1 MVLTTT
7 LNALRLIGQSLRLA
21 FEHSGDLQ
29 ILVQGDMPKRALI
42 ERFREGGSWGL
53 KGYVWVGAA
62 SFREGIDVPRDALQ
76 LVVVDKIPFPPPND
90 PLTEARSKLSELQ
103 GFSPLI
109 HYLLSKAAMA
119 LKQGAGRLI
128 RRESDQGVLVV
139 CDTRLISMSY
149 GKQLMRAP
157 PPMQR
162 LLYDQKLMDRI
173 GSLTKICT
181 MVYPQA

>member
-1 MVLTTT
+1 MLRYGLVNWGGRTMVLTTT

-53 KGYVWVGAA
+53 KGYVWVGAT
-62 SFREGIDVPRDALQ
+62 SLWEGIDVPRDALQ

-90 PLTEARSKLSELQ
+90 TLTEARSKLSELQ

-109 HYLLSKAAMA
+109 HYFYLGLLWRSSKARDA
-119 LKQGAGRLI
+119 
-128 RRESDQGVLVV
+128 
-139 CDTRLISMSY
+139 
-149 GKQLMRAP
+149 
-157 PPMQR
+157 
-162 LLYDQKLMDRI
+162 
-173 GSLTKICT
+173 
-181 MVYPQA
+181 